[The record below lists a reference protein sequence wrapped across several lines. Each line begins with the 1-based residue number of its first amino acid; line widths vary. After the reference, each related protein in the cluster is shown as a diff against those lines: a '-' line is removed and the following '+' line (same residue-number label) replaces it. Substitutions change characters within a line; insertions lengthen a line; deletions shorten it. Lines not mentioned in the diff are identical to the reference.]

1 MNKINR
7 YSLLGVLAVQVKDL
21 HLVMGTEQLLAMV
34 MTYLVRQQLMVTNI
48 GCTIMPVI
56 ETITRL
62 LVDIVSVVCKSLD
75 RNLWI

>member
-48 GCTIMPVI
+48 GCTIMPDI
-56 ETITRL
+56 EKISLL
-62 LVDIVSVVCKSLD
+62 LVDMPLD
-75 RNLWI
+75 VFKNQSNKLV